1 MAADQSHRTTGKPAV
16 VAGTYTLEQLTK
28 DPDAMYRRPG
38 DKAPETQPEEEEEVE
53 ASQQPPQPQLQP
65 QPKPQSPRPRGK

>member
-38 DKAPETQPEEEEEVE
+38 AKAPETQPEEDVE
-53 ASQQPPQPQLQP
+53 ASQQELQPQL
-65 QPKPQSPRPRGK
+65 KPQAQKPKGK

>member
-38 DKAPETQPEEEEEVE
+38 AKAPETQPEEDVE
-53 ASQQPPQPQLQP
+53 ASQPQPQP
-65 QPKPQSPRPRGK
+65 QPKPQKPKGK